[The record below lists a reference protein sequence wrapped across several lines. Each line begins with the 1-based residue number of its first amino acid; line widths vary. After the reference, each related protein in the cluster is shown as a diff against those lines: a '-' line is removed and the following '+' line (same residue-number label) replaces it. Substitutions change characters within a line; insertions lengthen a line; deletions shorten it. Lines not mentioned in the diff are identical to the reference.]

1 MSTSFLYLLVILS
14 IATAAAP
21 EKKEFSISSFFE
33 GSWIIASHQLNLE
46 TGDIVNDVSFIQYNI
61 TKTDENE
68 YDIYP
73 LEKNSYLRD
82 RNANQVVLITSSQ
95 LTAEVKKYDIER
107 DEFEL
112 IGEFKFASM
121 LPHESY
127 VISVFRI

>member
-21 EKKEFSISSFFE
+21 EKKEFSVGSFFE
-33 GSWIIASHQLNLE
+33 GSWIIASRQLNLE

-127 VISVFRI
+127 VISVFHI